1 MNYLQR
7 ILASIAIFTFTS
19 LAHGSVMTTLE
30 DQTNGGGFYGEVTF
44 TQNGSNTVTVE
55 ADIRDPVNPGLT
67 KGDILGLWFDI
78 KNFASLTSDVTFGGT
93 DPVLN
98 HDFSDN
104 SVRQKPAPLD
114 AYVNIESNLMGDF
127 WDLAVQVGKGGGSD
141 GFSQFVSFDITITGL
156 LEEQFLGQRVAMRVQ
171 SIEGLT
177 NFCSGSSKLQ
187 GPVQG
192 QGSGNGGGNCGN
204 VPEPGSLALLGIG
217 ILGFAMARRRRYQ

>member
-44 TQNGSNTVTVE
+44 TQNGLNTVTVE
-55 ADIRDPVNPGLT
+55 ADVSAPINPGLT

-78 KNFASLTSDVTFGGT
+78 NDFKSLSGGISFGGT
-93 DPVLN
+93 TTVLA
-98 HDFSDN
+98 HDFSWDA
-104 SVRQKPAPLD
+104 VEQKPPTFD
-114 AYVNIESNLMGDF
+114 SNVNIQSALMGDD

-141 GFSQFVSFDITITGL
+141 GFFQSVSFDITITGL
-156 LEEQFLGQRVAMRVQ
+156 LEAQFGGQRVAMRVQ

-177 NFCSGSSKLQ
+177 NFCSGSSKMQ
-187 GPVQG
+187 GPTTPNG
-192 QGSGNGGGNCGN
+192 GGGGGNCGN